1 MKKKIILLIILSFCF
16 VKVNAISNKFN
27 FDISEFSFEK
37 NSKKNDLVNNFNDEY
52 KLNYS
57 ISTKDEELENEIEIL
72 TKKTTY
78 LLLGKF
84 NNIDETSNNFYKRK
98 RDFYNLRYNP
108 EIPLNANN
116 ELDTN
121 SQEYKDDIISGLSI
135 PSVFNQATEYQ
146 ILYGS
151 YGSIRVII
159 LEDLV
164 MSSLVLPNVKLK
176 VKNNDNPARY
186 SYIETNFVMHYYYK
200 KLNDEWKLYYLYGE
214 SADDV
219 KNYFNKNE
227 FAGTKNLDI
236 TEPYNSQLDG
246 LYNFDKLNNVS
257 DNELSNIY
265 STNANNIVFFNGY
278 YNNSVVSSANGF
290 FINNGLVVTTWNFL
304 EKSLINAQYITVK
317 VNNDV
322 YEIDGIVT
330 ANPKTDVAV
339 IKLKNE
345 YNSNLKI
352 GNFKA
357 LNLEDPIFTISS
369 KLGTDLTLQK
379 GIIISNED
387 YVQTSIPLLDVDEGS
402 PLFNI
407 NGEVIGMNTSKSTND
422 SISVAINS
430 DVLMEIQ
437 DKFNSIDY
445 DSIDAISFDNLKEKY
460 YYTRYE
466 DENVNNNIP
475 KNKWNM
481 YSKIGNIEDTINLN
495 LLNASYQNGIV
506 SLRYKN
512 EVPQY
517 ISSMQ
522 LAVKFRE
529 QLINEGYKE
538 VLNNDTKK
546 IYENSNYQ
554 IIIMDEFDYLII
566 VMVKL

>member
-146 ILYGS
+146 MLYSS
-151 YGSIRVII
+151 YGSIRVTFF
-159 LEDLV
+159 EDLV
-164 MSSLVLPNVKLK
+164 MSSLVLPNVKIK
-176 VKNNDNPARY
+176 VKNNENPASY

-214 SADDV
+214 NADDV

-236 TEPYNSQLDG
+236 TEPYKSQLEG
-246 LYNFDKLNNVS
+246 LYNFDKLNSVS
-257 DNELSNIY
+257 HNELSNIY
-265 STNANNIVFFNGY
+265 NTNANNIAFFNGY

-330 ANPKTDVAV
+330 ANPKTDIAV

-352 GNFKA
+352 GNFKS

-387 YVQTSIPLLDVDEGS
+387 YVQTSIPLLDIDEGS

-445 DSIDAISFDNLKEKY
+445 DNIGAIPFDNLKEKY

-495 LLNASYQNGIV
+495 LVNASYQNGIV

-522 LAVKFRE
+522 LAIKFRE
-529 QLINEGYKE
+529 QLTNEGYKE

>member
-135 PSVFNQATEYQ
+135 PSVFNQATESQ
-146 ILYGS
+146 MLYSS
-151 YGSIRVII
+151 YGSIRVTI

-214 SADDV
+214 NADDV

-257 DNELSNIY
+257 HNELSNIY
-265 STNANNIVFFNGY
+265 NTNANNIVFFNGY

-445 DSIDAISFDNLKEKY
+445 NNIDAIPFDNLKEKY

-495 LLNASYQNGIV
+495 LVNASYQNGIV

-529 QLINEGYKE
+529 QLINEGYKV

-546 IYENSNYQ
+546 SYENSNYQ